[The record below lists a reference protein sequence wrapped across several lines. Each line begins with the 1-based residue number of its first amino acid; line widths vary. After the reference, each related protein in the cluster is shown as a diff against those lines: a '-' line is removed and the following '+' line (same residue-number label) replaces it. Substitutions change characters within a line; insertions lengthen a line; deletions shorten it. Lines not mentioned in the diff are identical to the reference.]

1 MLKTIEQVDKECIL
15 RAIPPTY
22 GKTYTVIEHKF
33 IIQTAENAFDR
44 NHLKVKSEKFRR
56 TGSSNIV
63 NGWYTLDY
71 QEDPQYETAYAFTN
85 SYNKQKRFESAI
97 GVIYKVKAK
106 NTDEDVYVPVIK
118 ELNAWKR
125 KHTGSADQ
133 EAYEEVN
140 YQIDNFKSLY
150 RQTMED
156 LNLMKEVTIDSM
168 EYCHII
174 GELFGMGL
182 LSSTQLNLLHSE
194 HRNKKL
200 QEFRKDS
207 LFDLYIETC
216 WALTEDH
223 PQNYMKTLSET
234 HSIFLNHI
242 PPHVSLVETDSSIE
256 CGEVEELPTAEKV
269 EELPTAEELEEQ
281 GYHQNF
287 AEVPDGIDWVGK
299 PAQET
304 VFETE
309 IPFEE
314 EEDKEKEEKEEKE
327 TVEFVYAGEETDI
340 PDTPDMTMVID
351 KSIDKMP
358 EYEVNQNTVLFINT
372 GEKVGDRITYNNEDY
387 IVYLVR
393 DEYNYCEKC

>member
-15 RAIPPTY
+15 RAVPPTY

-44 NHLKVKSEKFRR
+44 NHLKIKSEKFRR
-56 TGSSNIV
+56 TGLSHIV

-106 NTDEDVYVPVIK
+106 NTDEEVYVPVIK

-156 LNLMKEVTIDSM
+156 LALMKEVTIDSM

-234 HSIFLNHI
+234 HAIFLNHV
-242 PPHVSLVETDSSIE
+242 PPHVSLVETDSSLE
-256 CGEVEELPTAEKV
+256 SGEV

-281 GYHQNF
+281 GYHQSF
-287 AEVPDGIDWVGK
+287 TEVPEEVVKEHIE
-299 PAQET
+299 ET

-314 EEDKEKEEKEEKE
+314 EEVEKEEEE
-327 TVEFVYAGEETDI
+327 TVEFTYKGEETNI

-351 KSIDKMP
+351 KNIDPFP
-358 EYEVNQNTVLFINT
+358 EYKVNSNTVLFINT
-372 GEKVGDRITYNNEDY
+372 GEKVGDRITYNGEDY
-387 IVYLVR
+387 IVYLVQ
-393 DEYNYCEKC
+393 DEYNYCERC

>member
-1 MLKTIEQVDKECIL
+1 MLKTIEQVNKECIL
-15 RAIPPTY
+15 RAVPPTY

-44 NHLKVKSEKFRR
+44 NHLKIKSEKFKR
-56 TGSSNIV
+56 TGSSSIV

-85 SYNKQKRFESAI
+85 SYNKQKRFESAV

-106 NTDEDVYVPVIK
+106 NTDEEVYVPVIK

-133 EAYEEVN
+133 EAYDEVN
-140 YQIDNFKSLY
+140 YQIDNFQSLY

-216 WALTEDH
+216 WSLTEDH
-223 PQNYMKTLSET
+223 PQDYMKTLSET

-242 PPHVSLVETDSSIE
+242 PPHVSLVETDSSIQS
-256 CGEVEELPTAEKV
+256 GEV

-281 GYHQNF
+281 GYHQNLI
-287 AEVPDGIDWVGK
+287 EIKDGIDWVGV
-299 PAQET
+299 PAYES
-304 VFETE
+304 VYDAE
-309 IPFEE
+309 IPFKEE
-314 EEDKEKEEKEEKE
+314 EKEEKEEEKE
-327 TVEFVYAGEETDI
+327 EEEKDTVEFTYEGDKTDI

-351 KSIDKMP
+351 KSIDEVPK
-358 EYEVNQNTVLFINT
+358 YEVNQNTVLFINT
-372 GEKVGDRITYNNEDY
+372 GEKVGDRITYNDEDY
-387 IVYLVR
+387 IVYLVQ

>member
-1 MLKTIEQVDKECIL
+1 MLKTIEQVNKECIL
-15 RAIPPTY
+15 RAVPPTY

-44 NHLKVKSEKFRR
+44 NHLKIKGEKFKR
-56 TGSSNIV
+56 TGSSSIV

-85 SYNKQKRFESAI
+85 SYNKQKRFESAV

-140 YQIDNFKSLY
+140 YQIDNFQSLY

-200 QEFRKDS
+200 QEFKKDS

-242 PPHVSLVETDSSIE
+242 PPHVSLVETDSSLQS
-256 CGEVEELPTAEKV
+256 GEV

-281 GYHQNF
+281 GYHQSF
-287 AEVPDGIDWVGK
+287 AEVPDGVDWVGK
-299 PAQET
+299 PTPET
-304 VFETE
+304 VFEEE

-314 EEDKEKEEKEEKE
+314 EKD
-327 TVEFVYAGEETDI
+327 TVEFTYEGEKTDI
-340 PDTPDMTMVID
+340 PDTPDMTMIID
-351 KSIDKMP
+351 KNIDIVP
-358 EYEVNQNTVLFINT
+358 EYEVNENTVLFINT
-372 GEKVGDRITYNNEDY
+372 GEKVGDKITYNNEDY
-387 IVYLVR
+387 IVYLVK